1 MTTQNLGGRGA
12 RLWFLFAFLGRN
24 SGKKK
29 NPFKQNFFGFLYEF
43 DVCLAWILLYIC
55 GAEMIIFLMNLVTSA
70 EIPLFI

>member
-29 NPFKQNFFGFLYEF
+29 EPIQTELFRFL
-43 DVCLAWILLYIC
+43 VRVWCLAWILLYIC